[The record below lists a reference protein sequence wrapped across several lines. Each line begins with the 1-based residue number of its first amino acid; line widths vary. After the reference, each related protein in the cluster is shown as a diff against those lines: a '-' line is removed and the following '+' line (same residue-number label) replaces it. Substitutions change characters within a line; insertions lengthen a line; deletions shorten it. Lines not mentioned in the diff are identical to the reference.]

1 MREKTKKKAKRV
13 PISLLLVIVAVV
25 ALGSLSVGF
34 LATPAQTVYFTQSLT
49 TLSMWTTTQI
59 HPMGNYTSTAT
70 ETWGRVCGN
79 SPWNMTVLTAQCS
92 DTPVPEFSG
101 FATVAFSAL
110 VASPYLLRR
119 RRR

>member
-1 MREKTKKKAKRV
+1 MKTKKKARQV

-34 LATPAQTVYFTQSLT
+34 LARPAQTVYFTQSLT

-59 HPMGNYTSTAT
+59 YPMGNYTSTAT

-92 DTPVPEFSG
+92 DMPVPEFNAIG
-101 FATVAFSAL
+101 IVAFSAL
-110 VASPYLLRR
+110 AASLYFLRR
-119 RRR
+119 RRH